1 MYVGLMPLVVVVGE
15 SSVVDCNG
23 TEGEDEMVDRLA
35 ILG

>member
-1 MYVGLMPLVVVVGE
+1 MYVGGMPLVVVGE
-15 SSVVDCNG
+15 SSVDCNG